1 MAQVGRDLRDHE
13 SATPLQQAWPP
24 TSPFNTRPGCP
35 RPPSNFFFPFSLNTQ
50 QQQHYNNQISNVSVC
65 SMQDPA
71 DLSRVHTKYMKDW
84 LTGVSLHSHTAVLHF
99 LGTFLACV
107 WSLLHFTLKT
117 SAHEDRDAAPSPP
130 LLMAE
135 PGALI
140 QTGILLCCPG
150 SRAFREG
157 SSALQR
163 TQWRADTGALTGSR
177 CQKQCERQTTHS
189 YPESKTKSKR
199 TLKAYRNPIAH

>member
-1 MAQVGRDLRDHE
+1 
-13 SATPLQQAWPP
+13 
-24 TSPFNTRPGCP
+24 
-35 RPPSNFFFPFSLNTQ
+35 
-50 QQQHYNNQISNVSVC
+50 
-65 SMQDPA
+65 MQDPA

-107 WSLLHFTLKT
+107 WSLLHFTSKI
-117 SAHEDRDAAPSPP
+117 SAHEDRDAASPPP

-163 TQWRADTGALTGSR
+163 TQWRADTGALTGSS
-177 CQKQCERQTTHS
+177 CQWQAGKAHQKQIECETTLS
-189 YPESKTKSKR
+189 YPESDRRGRT
-199 TLKAYRNPIAH
+199 TLKASKYPIAQWKNYTRTSKKHIMKAVKKQRVGKRHKSFPHNY